1 MYTLQNTTQ
10 VLDESG
16 NPVSFDFIL
25 EQQQALN
32 TSVKQTQSELD
43 ILNAKI
49 AQIYADVPQAV
60 PANVVAA
67 FNLVPV
73 QQVTS

>member
-16 NPVSFDFIL
+16 NPVNFNFIL